1 MAETIQGYT
10 QLQARIAALK
20 GPELGKAIMGSLA
33 AATVR
38 EQRLLLYQKVT
49 RRTGHSGQNVIL
61 GTVTATSAQTIARS
75 TAAYIE
81 TGTRPHIIKP
91 TNKKALFFSGMGH
104 AGPVLGP
111 TGRATRLSGSV
122 LSRFRGAGGLA
133 RAAKAGANLVFAMVV
148 HHPGTKP
155 HNFMVQ
161 GAQQAISKA
170 GLADRVVA
178 VWNGAGR

>member
-1 MAETIQGYT
+1 LAETIQGYT

-33 AATVR
+33 AAAVR
-38 EQRLLLYQKVT
+38 EQKLLLYQEVT

-81 TGTRPHIIKP
+81 TGTRPHEIRP
-91 TNKKALFFSGMGH
+91 RNKKALFFSPSG
-104 AGPVLGP
+104 AG
-111 TGRATRLSGSV
+111 TRLTGSV
-122 LSRFRGAGGLA
+122 KSAFRGSAAA
-133 RAAKAGANLVFAMVV
+133 RAKVGAVFAMVV